1 MTLKEI
7 RSVDNFFPSVKICLW
22 QTNVSNDYRPVKSSI
37 WERST
42 QDSISRR
49 KHLLALQRSLWFW
62 VRKVIK
68 SKRFRLAREA
78 TKILPNTKTQKG
90 GPISVRA
97 TIARRLT
104 TKRPLAIGLV
114 NSCGDIVL
122 TLCSTQINIPPWLS
136 HRRIPHLKIL
146 RNSTKEKS

>member
-1 MTLKEI
+1 MRKSLTLKEI

-49 KHLLALQRSLWFW
+49 KHLLAPQRSSWFW

-68 SKRFRLAREA
+68 SKRFRLARGA
-78 TKILPNTKTQKG
+78 TKISPNTKTPKG
-90 GPISVRA
+90 GPISVLA

-104 TKRPLAIGLV
+104 TKRPPAIGLV

-122 TLCSTQINIPPWLS
+122 TV
-136 HRRIPHLKIL
+136 
-146 RNSTKEKS
+146 